1 MEPFL
6 RVLTSPTQ
14 PQASLHAREKANLL
28 LRTVTFWSC
37 QFINLRILTLREKE
51 GFEPWSEV
59 QRLYG
64 TQLFVN
70 LRKSD
75 AEGKYKAQTSRVK
88 SFIVTRTRSS
98 RPGQANL
105 DHYRAQEEKSSG
117 EKQPLPNFRANTI
130 QSDLE
135 VTLSR

>member
-1 MEPFL
+1 
-6 RVLTSPTQ
+6 
-14 PQASLHAREKANLL
+14 
-28 LRTVTFWSC
+28 
-37 QFINLRILTLREKE
+37 LREKE

>member
-1 MEPFL
+1 MEPDL

-88 SFIVTRTRSS
+88 SFLSPGLGLADLVKLTWITIEPKKGKVQVRNSPYRISEPTR
-98 RPGQANL
+98 
-105 DHYRAQEEKSSG
+105 
-117 EKQPLPNFRANTI
+117 FRAI
-130 QSDLE
+130 
-135 VTLSR
+135 